1 MLSSGREETS
11 RLPAAGCLSSHP
23 GLKSAFS
30 FGRAGPVA
38 RRSPPFHRPGKPRGG
53 TGRTLSVPARGGMRG
68 GRPHPLLPLGRKHP
82 RTARGA
88 AAARMAA
95 KARSG
100 ARVCFIGSCAAKKPE
115 TSRSSLPSDGDCVL
129 PFGEL
134 QGMFDAPEVDLSAV
148 ERALGGFPAGSAAG
162 PGFAAGGCVAAAV
175 AQRMDEMA
183 SGRRIPIRYGDG
195 LRGAEGCRP
204 WPGTER
210 ITAAFRMAWVAA
222 GGCVA
227 GTGSI
232 RPGKAAAG
240 RVAAYQAA
248 ARRRSPRR
256 ARIGTSR
263 RRSRSR
269 KSVKALRLKGRS
281 AFVIRSYLLNSP
293 APPGCDI
300 IK

>member
-115 TSRSSLPSDGDCVL
+115 TSRSSLPSDRDCVL

-134 QGMFDAPEVDLSAV
+134 QGMFDAPGGKPLRRGAGPEGVSPPTAP
-148 ERALGGFPAGSAAG
+148 RAGDSPRAAARPPLPNAWMRWRLAEGFPSGMETVCGVPKDAG
-162 PGFAAGGCVAAAV
+162 PGQG
-175 AQRMDEMA
+175 Q
-183 SGRRIPIRYGDG
+183 
-195 LRGAEGCRP
+195 
-204 WPGTER
+204 
-210 ITAAFRMAWVAA
+210 
-222 GGCVA
+222 
-227 GTGSI
+227 
-232 RPGKAAAG
+232 
-240 RVAAYQAA
+240 
-248 ARRRSPRR
+248 
-256 ARIGTSR
+256 
-263 RRSRSR
+263 
-269 KSVKALRLKGRS
+269 KG
-281 AFVIRSYLLNSP
+281 
-293 APPGCDI
+293 
-300 IK
+300 